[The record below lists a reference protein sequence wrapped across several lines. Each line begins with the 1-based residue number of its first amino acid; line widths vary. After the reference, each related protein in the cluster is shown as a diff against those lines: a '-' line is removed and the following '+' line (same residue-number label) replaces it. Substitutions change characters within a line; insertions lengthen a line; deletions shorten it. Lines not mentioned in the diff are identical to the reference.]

1 MGRLGGGGLPGVEV
15 AHPHD
20 EGPFAMDK
28 GGGIT
33 QTWEC
38 HADPRRASLGSCLR
52 GVCFRAKSSVVEKQI
67 HCESMENRLCE
78 IE

>member
-1 MGRLGGGGLPGVEV
+1 MAGLPGVEV
-15 AHPHD
+15 THPPD
-20 EGPFAMDK
+20 EGPFVMDK

-33 QTWEC
+33 HTPGGC
-38 HADPRRASLGSCLR
+38 LTDPGRALLGSCLR

-67 HCESMENRLCE
+67 HCESMENRLCG